1 MQATKL
7 RQKLFG
13 DSHEVTVKSLDL
25 FTIMYGEVGKQQ
37 YTGETEYMNPTLA
50 AYFREG
56 EN

>member
-1 MQATKL
+1 MIVLTNSILQATKL

-37 YTGETEYMNPTLA
+37 YTGKTEYMNQLW
-50 AYFREG
+50 
-56 EN
+56 